1 MENTTVNNRS
11 FRNIYFSLDNTP
23 PKTAFVQRI
32 AKITKRS
39 VSAVRSWISGTYQP
53 DDLAK
58 ERLEQELGIPAEVLF
73 PGNKKKNRV

>member
-1 MENTTVNNRS
+1 MDNTTVDNRS
-11 FRNIYFSLDNTP
+11 FRNIYFALDNTP
-23 PKTAFVQRI
+23 PKAAFVKRI

-39 VSAVRSWISGTYQP
+39 VSAVRSWISDTYQP